1 MTIINNLQNTD
12 GWNIS
17 AIIPTHNRANWL
29 VGAIESVLRQSHPV
43 AELIVVDDGSTDN
56 TKEVVQKYAN
66 VRYIYQSQRGPSA
79 ARNAGARMASGDWLA
94 FLDSDDRWMQEK
106 IAHQIAFLQAH
117 SDMHAVYT
125 DEIWIRN
132 GRRVNQGKRHRKAG
146 GWIFEMCIPLC
157 IISPSSILL
166 SRKLW
171 QQSGGFDESLPA
183 CEDYDLWLR
192 IAAKH
197 PIGFIEMPLIEK
209 NGGHSDQLSQQ
220 WGLDRYRV
228 AALEKILSDELP
240 PKWRLLAIKQVL
252 HQCKVLMLGFEKRE
266 KQDETIRF
274 RKKYQH
280 WQSVLQVASN
290 A

>member
-1 MTIINNLQNTD
+1 
-12 GWNIS
+12 
-17 AIIPTHNRANWL
+17 
-29 VGAIESVLRQSHPV
+29 
-43 AELIVVDDGSTDN
+43 
-56 TKEVVQKYAN
+56 
-66 VRYIYQSQRGPSA
+66 
-79 ARNAGARMASGDWLA
+79 
-94 FLDSDDRWMQEK
+94 
-106 IAHQIAFLQAH
+106 
-117 SDMHAVYT
+117 
-125 DEIWIRN
+125 
-132 GRRVNQGKRHRKAG
+132 
-146 GWIFEMCIPLC
+146 
-157 IISPSSILL
+157 
-166 SRKLW
+166 
-171 QQSGGFDESLPA
+171 
-183 CEDYDLWLR
+183 
-192 IAAKH
+192 
-197 PIGFIEMPLIEK
+197 MPLIEK

>member
-94 FLDSDDRWMQEK
+94 FLDSDDRWMQQK

-146 GWIFEMCIPLC
+146 GWILKCAYRFA
-157 IISPSSILL
+157 SSVLL
-166 SRKLW
+166 RFCSRENYGSNQAVLMNRCQLVKIMTCGLGL
-171 QQSGGFDESLPA
+171 QQSIQS
-183 CEDYDLWLR
+183 
-192 IAAKH
+192 
-197 PIGFIEMPLIEK
+197 
-209 NGGHSDQLSQQ
+209 
-220 WGLDRYRV
+220 
-228 AALEKILSDELP
+228 AL
-240 PKWRLLAIKQVL
+240 
-252 HQCKVLMLGFEKRE
+252 
-266 KQDETIRF
+266 
-274 RKKYQH
+274 
-280 WQSVLQVASN
+280 
-290 A
+290 